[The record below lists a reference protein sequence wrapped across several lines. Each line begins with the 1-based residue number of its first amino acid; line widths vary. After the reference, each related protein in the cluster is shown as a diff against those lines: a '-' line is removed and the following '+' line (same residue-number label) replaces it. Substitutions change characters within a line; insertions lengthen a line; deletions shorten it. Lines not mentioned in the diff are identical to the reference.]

1 MSCRNKSTKYVRELQ
16 YQNDVNMCNDGLFT
30 LFHID
35 LPSDTIAC
43 LKLEL
48 SVYDKYTDLCNV
60 YNIKNAF
67 KFIGRLSKQ
76 IKGNDIL
83 SFKELTPININY
95 VLINN
100 IININIRNPSLH
112 LRYIGKLTV
121 TLFKL

>member
-1 MSCRNKSTKYVRELQ
+1 MSCRNKSRKYVHKLY
-16 YQNDVNMCNDGLFT
+16 YQNDVNICNNGLFT
-30 LFHID
+30 LFYID
-35 LPSDTIAC
+35 LPIDTIAS

-48 SVYDKYTDLCNV
+48 SVYDINTNLCNV

-83 SFKELTPININY
+83 SFEELTPININY
-95 VLINN
+95 ILINN
-100 IININIRNPSLH
+100 IININIKNPPLH